1 MNYFL
6 SDKSVEV
13 KEINEQNSG
22 RHSFPM
28 LLRRQKLAKKP
39 LLTHCPGMSLKKEEF
54 YEPEDM
60 LTGKQVDIYGRICT
74 IYDCDDFTKQWY
86 QVNLGHNQLPL
97 QLKKGRPNI
106 TYQPVPPYNG
116 YGTPEDSMGSV
127 HSLQPKP
134 PRMDI

>member
-1 MNYFL
+1 
-6 SDKSVEV
+6 
-13 KEINEQNSG
+13 
-22 RHSFPM
+22 M